1 MSRIV
6 TQKKKRGVTMNDV
19 IKWALTMLIVT
30 MVIGVLPTDAE
41 GEIYDDTLRLH
52 ILANS
57 DTSEDQ
63 ALKLEIR
70 DRILRKYGALLK
82 MGNSIAEAKESVEL
96 LLPEIESDAKLWI
109 SELGYDYDVNATL
122 SVEWYETR
130 EYKNFTLPAGYYSS
144 LRVIIGEGAG
154 QNWWCVM
161 YPPLCMEMA
170 SESAPPDDGV
180 IEYSKEEIELITAG
194 KYQVKFKILEELS
207 RTFAKSS

>member
-1 MSRIV
+1 
-6 TQKKKRGVTMNDV
+6 MNDV

-30 MVIGVLPTDAE
+30 IVIGVLPTDAE

-70 DRILRKYGALLK
+70 DRILQKYGALLK
-82 MGNSIAEAKESVEL
+82 AGSSISEAKESLEL
-96 LLPEIESDAKLWI
+96 LLPEIESDAKRWI
-109 SELGYDYDVNATL
+109 SELGYNYDANATL
-122 SVEWYETR
+122 GVEWYETR
-130 EYKNFTLPAGYYSS
+130 EYEDFTLPAGYYSS
-144 LRVIIGEGAG
+144 LRIIIGEGKG

-170 SESAPPDDGV
+170 SESAPADDGV
-180 IEYSKEEIELITAG
+180 IDYSKEEIDLITSG

>member
-1 MSRIV
+1 
-6 TQKKKRGVTMNDV
+6 MNDIV
-19 IKWALTMLIVT
+19 KWALTMLIVT

-57 DTSEDQ
+57 DRSEDQ

-70 DRILRKYGALLK
+70 DRILKKYGALLK
-82 MGNSIAEAKESVEL
+82 SGDSITEAKASVER
-96 LLPEIESDAKLWI
+96 LLPEIEGDAKGWI
-109 SELGYDYDVNATL
+109 NELGYDYDVEATL

-130 EYKNFTLPAGYYSS
+130 EYEDFTLPAGYYSS
-144 LRVIIGEGAG
+144 LRIIIGEGEG

-170 SESAPPDDGV
+170 SESAPEDDGV
-180 IEYSKEEIELITAG
+180 IDYSKEEIELITSG

>member
-1 MSRIV
+1 
-6 TQKKKRGVTMNDV
+6 MNDV

-122 SVEWYETR
+122 SVEWYETKKY
-130 EYKNFTLPAGYYSS
+130 ESFTLPAGYYSS
-144 LRVIIGEGAG
+144 LRIIIGEGAG

-180 IEYSKEEIELITAG
+180 IDYSKEEIELITAG

>member
-1 MSRIV
+1 
-6 TQKKKRGVTMNDV
+6 MNDV

-82 MGNSIAEAKESVEL
+82 IGNSIAEAKESVEL

-130 EYKNFTLPAGYYSS
+130 EYESFTLPAGYYSS
-144 LRVIIGEGAG
+144 LRIIIGEGAG

-180 IEYSKEEIELITAG
+180 IDYSKEEIELITAG

>member
-1 MSRIV
+1 
-6 TQKKKRGVTMNDV
+6 MNDV

-130 EYKNFTLPAGYYSS
+130 KYESFTLPAGYYSS
-144 LRVIIGEGAG
+144 LRIIIGEGAG

>member
-130 EYKNFTLPAGYYSS
+130 KYESFTLPAGYYSS
-144 LRVIIGEGAG
+144 LRIIIGEGAG

-161 YPPLCMEMA
+161 YPPLCVEMA

-180 IEYSKEEIELITAG
+180 IDYSKEEIELITAG

>member
-1 MSRIV
+1 
-6 TQKKKRGVTMNDV
+6 MNDV

-130 EYKNFTLPAGYYSS
+130 KYESFTLPAGYYSS

-180 IEYSKEEIELITAG
+180 IDYSKEEIELITAG

>member
-1 MSRIV
+1 
-6 TQKKKRGVTMNDV
+6 MNDIV
-19 IKWALTMLIVT
+19 KWTLTMLIVT

-57 DTSEDQ
+57 DRSEDQ

-70 DRILRKYGALLK
+70 DRILKKYGALLK
-82 MGNSIAEAKESVEL
+82 SGDSITEAKASVER
-96 LLPEIESDAKLWI
+96 LLPEIEIDAKGWI
-109 SELGYDYDVNATL
+109 TELGYDYDVKATL

-130 EYKNFTLPAGYYSS
+130 EYESFTLPAGYYSS
-144 LRVIIGEGAG
+144 LRIIIGNGEGK
-154 QNWWCVM
+154 NWWCVM

-170 SESAPPDDGV
+170 SESAPGDDGV
-180 IEYSKEEIELITAG
+180 IDYSKEEIELITSG